1 MFGLHQKKLNERD
14 VALEEAKW
22 KIDKNLIERKQ
33 AIMNDKAA
41 TYKKTVK
48 KPSTSKLLIM
58 FLFGSCT
65 LIELFTG
72 WVTVQSIILARE
84 AFITPDFTPLVTL
97 IGAVVAE
104 VFGFAVYSLKS
115 TKENTTGGIVFEQAM
130 YHMNNGD
137 NNNAVG

>member
-1 MFGLHQKKLNERD
+1 MFGLYQKKLSERD

-22 KIDKNLIERKQ
+22 KIDKDLIERKQ
-33 AIMNDKAA
+33 ALMHDKAA
-41 TYKKTVK
+41 TYKKTFK
-48 KPSTSKLLIM
+48 KPSTTKMLIM

-72 WVTVQSIILARE
+72 WVTVQSLILARE

-115 TKENTTGGIVFEQAM
+115 AKENTAGGIVFEQAM

-137 NNNAVG
+137 DNDAVG

>member
-1 MFGLHQKKLNERD
+1 MFGLYQKKLSERD

-22 KIDKNLIERKQ
+22 KIDKDLIERKQ
-33 AIMNDKAA
+33 ALMHDKAA
-41 TYKKTVK
+41 TYKKTFK
-48 KPSTSKLLIM
+48 KPSTTKLLIM

-72 WVTVQSIILARE
+72 WVTVQSLILARE

-115 TKENTTGGIVFEQAM
+115 AKENTAGGIVFEQAM

-137 NNNAVG
+137 DNDAVG

>member
-14 VALEEAKW
+14 IALEEAKW
-22 KIDKNLIERKQ
+22 RIDKNLIERKQ
-33 AIMNDKAA
+33 AIMNDKAV

-84 AFITPDFTPLVTL
+84 AFIAPDFTPLVTL

-115 TKENTTGGIVFEQAM
+115 TKENTAGGIVFEQAM
-130 YHMNNGD
+130 HHMNNGD